1 VNKQTLIEHI
11 LKKQSYLCVGLDT
24 DITKIPAHLG
34 RTTEG
39 LLAFN
44 REIIEATRDYCVSY
58 KLNTA
63 FYESLGA
70 KGWELMQQTLELIP
84 STHLTI
90 ADAKRGDIGNTSGM
104 YARAFFDKQSG
115 GLEFDAITA
124 APYMGKD
131 SLEPFFQFSGK
142 WVIIL
147 GLTSNPGS
155 ADFEQLSVGEQTL
168 YERVI
173 STFATPGSE
182 ENTMF
187 VIGATKA
194 ETFTEIRILA
204 PNHFYLVPG
213 VGAQGGDLM
222 KVAEY
227 GMNKEVGLLVNASR
241 SILYAS
247 SGEDF
252 ADAARAEALALQQ
265 QMKETLER
273 FLHH

>member
-1 VNKQTLIEHI
+1 MNKQTLVEYI
-11 LKKQSYLCVGLDT
+11 LKKETYLCVGLDT

-34 RTTEG
+34 RSTAG
-39 LLAFN
+39 MLQFN
-44 REIIEATRDYCVSY
+44 REIIEATQAHCVSY

-70 KGWELMQQTLELIP
+70 RGWDLMQQTLELIP
-84 STHLTI
+84 HTHLTI

-104 YARAFFDKQSG
+104 YARAFFDKHSS

-131 SLEPFFQFSGK
+131 SLEPFFQFEGK

-155 ADFEQLSVGEQTL
+155 ADFEQLSTGSHKL

-194 ETFTEIRILA
+194 ETFTDIRTIA
-204 PNHFYLVPG
+204 PDHFYLVPG

-222 KVAEY
+222 KVAQY
-227 GMNKEVGLLVNASR
+227 GMNSEVGLLVNASR

-247 SGEDF
+247 SGSDF
-252 ADAARAEALALQQ
+252 ALAAQKEAASLHE
-265 QMKETLER
+265 QMKESLNVYYKN
-273 FLHH
+273 